1 MAYLL
6 YLENVQHSFT
16 SGKTQGVSVENVL
29 LPITP
34 GKCEITVNG
43 RNETVDL
50 INEGEVNILKS
61 PGLSDISI
69 PELILPM
76 HDYPFVNKINGVS
89 SFHSP
94 DFYLEKFQWLKT
106 EKQKFDFH
114 LIRTTPDGQNVSW
127 DTKMKVSLEDYSIVE
142 DAEDYGDDV
151 VVSLELKEYR
161 NWGAKKLKVT
171 KKNTATTTS
180 TKKPKP
186 KKKNIK
192 KYTVKAKDTL
202 KKIAKKYLGNSNS
215 DGLIYKRNKK
225 VIEKAAKKHGRK
237 SSSKGKYLYAGT
249 VLSINLKD
257 KAKGGGKEDV
267 DYGGGGGG
275 R

>member
-6 YLENVQHSFT
+6 YFENVQHTFT
-16 SGKTQGVSVENVL
+16 SGKTQGASVEIIL
-29 LPITP
+29 LPVTP

-50 INEGEVNILKS
+50 INEGEVNVLKS

-76 HDYPFVNKINGVS
+76 HDYPFVNKIDGLS
-89 SFHSP
+89 SYHSP
-94 DFYLEKFQWLKT
+94 DYYLKRFQWLKT
-106 EKQKFDFH
+106 EKRKFNFH

-142 DAEDYGDDV
+142 DADEYGDDV
-151 VVSLELKEYR
+151 VVSLELKEWR
-161 NWGAKKLKVT
+161 KWGAKKLKVT
-171 KKNTATTTS
+171 SKGKTQTTS
-180 TKKPKP
+180 SGKDEPA
-186 KKKNIK
+186 KKNIK

-215 DGLIYKRNKK
+215 DDLIYKRNKK

-249 VLSINLKD
+249 VLSINMKD
-257 KAKGGGKEDV
+257 KATGGGRDDV
-267 DYGGGGGG
+267 DYGRGGGG

>member
-6 YLENVQHSFT
+6 YFENVQHTFT
-16 SGKTQGVSVENVL
+16 FGKTQSASVEIIL
-29 LPITP
+29 LPVTP

-50 INEGEVNILKS
+50 INEGEVNVLKS

-76 HDYPFVNKINGVS
+76 HDYPFVNKINGS
-89 SFHSP
+89 SSYHSP
-94 DFYLEKFQWLKT
+94 DYYLERFQWLKT
-106 EKQKFDFH
+106 EKRKFDFH

-142 DAEDYGDDV
+142 DADEYGDDV
-151 VVSLELKEYR
+151 VVSLELKEWR
-161 NWGAKKLKVT
+161 KWGAKKLKVT
-171 KKNTATTTS
+171 SKGKTQTTS
-180 TKKPKP
+180 SGKDKPA
-186 KKKNIK
+186 KKNIK

-215 DGLIYKRNKK
+215 DDLIYKRNKK

-249 VLSINLKD
+249 VLSINMKD
-257 KAKGGGKEDV
+257 KATGGGREDV